1 MCKGPKGLFGM
12 KSKMMTIPLGR
23 ILAVDIGGTS
33 VKAALVGGDG
43 VLLEGP
49 VRCPTPAHATPAQML
64 DAIAELA
71 GSFLAFEAISIGFP
85 GAIKHNI
92 IHTAPN
98 LGTDLWCGVDFSAL
112 VEARFRRPARLANDA
127 TMHGLGIV
135 GGEGIEVVLTLGTGM
150 GFALFRDGVPAPQ
163 IELGRHTA
171 GEAPT
176 YDDFV
181 GDAAFVKLGVA
192 VWKCHVQETIQR
204 LASLVNFDTLYLG
217 GGNAR
222 HFSTRELSADV
233 KLATNEAGLAGGAR
247 LWHDDVGNALKYKT
261 RQEPL
266 LVPSSLP

>member
-1 MCKGPKGLFGM
+1 M
-12 KSKMMTIPLGR
+12 KSKMITSHPKR
-23 ILAVDIGGTS
+23 ILAIDIGGTG
-33 VKAALVGGDG
+33 VKAALVDGDG
-43 VLLEGP
+43 LLLEAP
-49 VRCPTPAHATPAQML
+49 ARCPTPIHPTPVQML

-71 GSFLAFEAISIGFP
+71 RSFTPFEAISIGFP

-92 IHTAPN
+92 VHTAPN

-112 VEARFRRPARLANDA
+112 VVARFKRPTRLANDA

-135 GGEGIEVVLTLGTGM
+135 TGEGIEVVLTLGTGM

-181 GDAAFVKLGVA
+181 GNASFLKAGGA
-192 VWKCHVQETIQR
+192 VWKQRVQETIQR
-204 LASLVNFDTLYLG
+204 LISLVNFDTLYLG

-222 HFSTRELSADV
+222 HFSASELPAGV
-233 KLATNEAGLAGGAR
+233 RLATNEAGLSGGAR
-247 LWHDDVGNALKYKT
+247 LWRDDVGAALKYKADDT
-261 RQEPL
+261 EFL
-266 LVPSSLP
+266 ASSPHC